1 MVKDSE
7 SLSTENE
14 RAREVGEK
22 RERGGRI
29 DRKTRRERERQGG
42 GLYNAPV
49 NIVFICIAVDAADY
63 GITCLFLMP
72 F

>member
-22 RERGGRI
+22 RERGRRI
-29 DRKTRRERERQGG
+29 DRKTERERQGG
-42 GLYNAPV
+42 GLYNAAV
-49 NIVFICIAVDAADY
+49 NIMFICTAVDAADC
-63 GITCLFLMP
+63 GIRC
-72 F
+72 